1 MEMKFNLEKP
11 LSIKHNNFPDSV
23 LDTRVVDLLC
33 CRVHNMGKKER
44 SLCKAY
50 KKNGFTGC
58 NLLDCEVDNLKNLGG
73 ITAGNIERKLNNKPA
88 VIVVTKYKNR
98 DGVYIWCDTVN
109 IHRLIA
115 YVLVYGQ
122 DVTLRNIPII
132 VADLSSEDETVVY
145 GNDGGIMGDFRNI
158 GLILDRAYS
167 LAKFTNSD
175 NVLSIGYTIRDLI
188 FANMELL
195 Q

>member
-58 NLLDCEVDNLKNLGG
+58 KLLDIEVENLRNLGG
-73 ITAGNIERKLNNKPA
+73 ITAENIGRKLNSKPA
-88 VIVVTKYKNR
+88 VIVVTRYKNR
-98 DGVYIWCDTVN
+98 DGVYIWSDTVN